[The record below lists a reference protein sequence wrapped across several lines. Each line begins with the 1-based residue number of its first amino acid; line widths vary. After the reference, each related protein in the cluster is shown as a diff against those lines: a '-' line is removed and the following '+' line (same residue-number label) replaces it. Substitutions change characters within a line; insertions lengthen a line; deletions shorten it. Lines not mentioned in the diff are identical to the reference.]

1 MIKKRGFN
9 KLREQVD
16 YAGKSN
22 YCCVLKVFDLIMKF
36 AFLCFTAILFG
47 ICNETMAKTIVN
59 RTAQNTEIVTDE
71 HLATTI
77 KSGMFAETVQ
87 NFDTVNGNVANTSS
101 KDFTDNENLL
111 NVTLSEY
118 DNSTDETD
126 NEVDEIHSSFNLAI
140 IPAVAVF
147 VFIVIS
153 CIKCCKWFR
162 QYTRGDNKDE
172 NYYAVIVTDEDKDYG
187 EVDIL
192 SESAST
198 AYYDTVSSYTSFL
211 KRSGNESTLNS
222 IRTLRLDGSKYDQN
236 VTSLPNNGSMSRV
249 PRSDVTKKSAADT
262 DSKLINSCSTK
273 KKDAAYG
280 TSDIRTSSTSS
291 ADTISEQLTD
301 SPIIRRNNRFRV
313 SFVTE
318 KPTAK
323 PLTFENKVTNSNT
336 KLDKAI
342 RSSLKKTPT
351 KEIRVQDVTPQSY
364 STNKAIERIK
374 MVDVGTQTNKSFR
387 YSLRKSKGHV
397 SDSDIDDRLLAKLN
411 FKKDESVNLHQSV
424 VKRNTDKQAHTVLHA
439 RHSSLSQEEQ
449 HCEPL
454 FSTIISEI
462 SKYPLD
468 TNVQVINNQKAAK
481 ELDEEF
487 EDDVF
492 VKEDEKS
499 SPPYSDPKKPSF
511 IKELPQTNSKVN
523 SESTESINENRS
535 VNSVYICANCNPK
548 TDEKRIEPFCDKSP
562 SSVAKIEK
570 VVPKYCKNCQILRK
584 GKPRDSDDTVSTDL
598 ADVHL
603 EEQCKFTLGD
613 PPECDERRASSLSL
627 ESSGYAELSSTESST
642 STQ

>member
-1 MIKKRGFN
+1 M
-9 KLREQVD
+9 L
-16 YAGKSN
+16 
-22 YCCVLKVFDLIMKF
+22 FDLIMKF
-36 AFLCFTAILFG
+36 AFLCFIVILFG
-47 ICNETMAKTIVN
+47 ICNENMASTIVN
-59 RTAQNTEIVTDE
+59 RTAQNTEKATDNF
-71 HLATTI
+71 LATTI

-87 NFDTVNGNVANTSS
+87 NFDTVEENVANTSRN
-101 KDFTDNENLL
+101 DFTDNRNLL

-172 NYYAVIVTDEDKDYG
+172 NYYAAIVTDEDKDYG
-187 EVDIL
+187 QIDML

-236 VTSLPNNGSMSRV
+236 VTSQPDNGCTSRV
-249 PRSDVTKKSAADT
+249 PRTDVTKKSTTDT
-262 DSKLINSCSTK
+262 DSKSINSYSTK
-273 KKDAAYG
+273 KKDVAHG

-291 ADTISEQLTD
+291 ADSVSEQLLD
-301 SPIIRRNNRFRV
+301 SPVIRRNNRFRV

-323 PLTFENKVTNSNT
+323 PLMLENKVTNNT
-336 KLDKAI
+336 NSKFDKAI

-351 KEIRVQDVTPQSY
+351 KEIRLQDFTPRNY
-364 STNKAIERIK
+364 CPNKANERVT

-411 FKKDESVNLHQSV
+411 LMKDDSDSLHQSV
-424 VKRNTDKQAHTVLHA
+424 VKRNTDKHAHTVLHA

-454 FSTIISEI
+454 VSTILSEI

-468 TNVQVINNQKAAK
+468 TNVEVIINRKAAK
-481 ELDEEF
+481 ELDGEF

-499 SPPYSDPKKPSF
+499 TPPNSEPEKPSF
-511 IKELPQTNSKVN
+511 IKELPKTNSEAHSKSMESV
-523 SESTESINENRS
+523 SENIN
-535 VNSVYICANCNPK
+535 VNSVYICADCNPK
-548 TDEKRIEPFCDKSP
+548 NGEKLIEPFCDKSP
-562 SSVAKIEK
+562 SNVAKTEK

-584 GKPRDSDDTVSTDL
+584 GKPRDSDDTVNTDL
-598 ADVHL
+598 ADVHIK
-603 EEQCKFTLGD
+603 EQCKFTLGD
-613 PPECDERRASSLSL
+613 APECDERRASSLSL
-627 ESSGYAELSSTESST
+627 ESSGYAELSSTDSST